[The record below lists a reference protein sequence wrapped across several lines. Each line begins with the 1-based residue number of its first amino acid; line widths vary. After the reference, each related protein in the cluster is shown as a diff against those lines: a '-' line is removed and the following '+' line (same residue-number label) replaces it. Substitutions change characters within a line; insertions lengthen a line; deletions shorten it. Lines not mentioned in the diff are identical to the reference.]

1 MPKLKTHS
9 GAKKRFNLT
18 KSGKV
23 KRAHAFKSHLLNGHG
38 KDTKRKRGLRAG
50 AYADKTNESAIKVKG
65 AMMTRKRRNKVLKL
79 AKGYWGAKSKHF
91 KMAKEQVMKS
101 LKYAYTGRRLKKRDF
116 RQLWITRISA
126 ACKMNGMNYSTFMNG
141 LKKAGVEINRKML
154 AELAVNDKAA
164 FTALT
169 EMAKAQLG

>member
-1 MPKLKTHS
+1 M
-9 GAKKRFNLT
+9 AR
-18 KSGKV
+18 
-23 KRAHAFKSHLLNGHG
+23 
-38 KDTKRKRGLRAG
+38 
-50 AYADKTNESAIKVKG
+50 VKG
-65 AMMTRKRRNKVLKL
+65 AMMTRKRRNKILKM
-79 AKGYWGAKSKHF
+79 AKGYWCSKSKHF
-91 KMAKEQVMKS
+91 KMANQAVMKS
-101 LKYAYTGRRLKKRDF
+101 LTYAYTGRRLKKRDF

-141 LKKAGVEINRKML
+141 LKKAGIVINRKML